1 MRFIPVLAAA
11 LFLSACASQ
20 GSAPEK
26 AAAQPEKVA
35 EAPAAKKA
43 PQCYSGDH
51 GKFFDIGE
59 KTSIAGVAVTCS
71 PTADNKAG
79 QWVGPKK

>member
-1 MRFIPVLAAA
+1 MRSIPVLAAA

-20 GSAPEK
+20 GAAPEK
-26 AAAQPEKVA
+26 AATQPEKMAAATVA
-35 EAPAAKKA
+35 TKG

-59 KTSIAGVAVTCS
+59 KTSIADVAVTCKA
-71 PTADNKAG
+71 TADNKAA
-79 QWVGPKK
+79 QWVGTK